1 MDSKNKRRRARRR
14 SPEEPILLCIVGILT
29 AIFMATGV
37 RIVRA
42 EKVMAVSE
50 PPSEPSAAATAP
62 SEETQPKTTEV
73 TEATEAT
80 RPQLSFQ
87 DAPEGYFADALF
99 IGDSRTVGL
108 SEYGGLPEATFFA
121 DSGMSVY
128 NIDDKT
134 VSVPEVG
141 TVSFDGL
148 LQQVSYGKI
157 YLMLG
162 INELGYDRAETVRQ
176 YGALLERI
184 QAAQPQAVIFI
195 MANLHVSAQ
204 QSQRD
209 DLYNNRN
216 IDEFNRRIQPLADDK
231 TVFYLDVNELF
242 DDENGNLREDYT
254 ADNAHLL
261 GVYYTDWGNWLATKA
276 VVA

>member
-1 MDSKNKRRRARRR
+1 MDHRNRRRRAHRR
-14 SPEEPILLCIVGILT
+14 SPEEPILLCIAGILT

-37 RIVRA
+37 KMVHA
-42 EKVMAVSE
+42 EKALAASE
-50 PPSEPSAAATAP
+50 PLPEPSTV
-62 SEETQPKTTEV
+62 TTEP
-73 TEATEAT
+73 TETLPETTEAT
-80 RPQLSFQ
+80 RPVLGFQ
-87 DAPEGYFADALF
+87 DAPEGYFTDALF

-108 SEYGGLPEATFFA
+108 SEYGGLEEATFFA

-134 VSVPEVG
+134 ISLPEVG
-141 TVSFDGL
+141 TVSFDSL
-148 LQQVSYGKI
+148 LHQVSYGKI

-176 YGALLERI
+176 YGALLKRI
-184 QAAQPQAVIFI
+184 QEAQPQAVIFI

-261 GVYYTDWGNWLATKA
+261 GVYYMDWGNWLATKA
-276 VVA
+276 VVT